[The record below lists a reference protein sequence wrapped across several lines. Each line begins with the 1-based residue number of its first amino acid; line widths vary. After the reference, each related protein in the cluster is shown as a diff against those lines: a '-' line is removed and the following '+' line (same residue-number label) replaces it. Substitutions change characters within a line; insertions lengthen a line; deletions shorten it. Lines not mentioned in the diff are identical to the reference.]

1 MSSDK
6 SKKAELLARDNDEK
20 LLGRRMLDLDNMC
33 SKRHSMVCTDFLS
46 ESEQAYCELLFH
58 MMDSDVK
65 FMGGYDNAQ
74 RCVAVLFYGEAYELQ
89 DYELPYSVLK
99 LEYGAKVSH
108 RDILGSILGLGI
120 ERSTV
125 GDILVWDDKAY
136 VFVTKKMAPYIER
149 NLFKIGRQNVSVGI
163 ADIENIEIP
172 EIETEEIFATVASL
186 RLDSV
191 VGEGFR
197 LSRDDAKTAVQR
209 GIVSVNHR
217 IVESASHQ
225 IHENDVISLRGRGK
239 IVVQSV
245 GTQSKKGRIRIN
257 LLRYV

>member
-1 MSSDK
+1 MGSDR
-6 SKKAELLARDNDEK
+6 SKKAELLAHDKDEE
-20 LLGRRMLDLDNMC
+20 LLGRRILDLDSIC
-33 SKRHSMVCTDFLS
+33 SKRQRVVYTGFLS
-46 ESEQAYCELLFH
+46 ESEQAYCEMLFH
-58 MMDSDVK
+58 ILDSNVK

-74 RCVAVLFYGEAYELQ
+74 RCVAVLFCGDLYELQ
-89 DYELPYSVLK
+89 KDELPYSVIK
-99 LEYGAKVSH
+99 LEYGGEVSH

-125 GDILVWDDKAY
+125 GDILVWNDKAY
-136 VFVTKKMAPYIER
+136 VFVTKEMSPYIER
-149 NLFKIGRQNVSVGI
+149 NLFKIGKQNVSVGI
-163 ADIENIEIP
+163 VDIDDVEIP
-172 EIETEEIFATVASL
+172 EVKTEEIFATVASL

-239 IVVQSV
+239 IVVNSV

-257 LLRYV
+257 LLRYL

>member
-1 MSSDK
+1 MNSDRT
-6 SKKAELLARDNDEK
+6 KKAELLARDRDEV

-33 SKRHSMVCTDFLS
+33 SKRRSTVTTGFLS
-46 ESEQAYCELLFH
+46 ESEQAYCEMLFH
-58 MMDSDVK
+58 MLDSEVK

-74 RCVAVLFYGEAYELQ
+74 RCVAVLFYGEACELSEC
-89 DYELPYSVLK
+89 ELPYSVLK

-125 GDILVWDDKAY
+125 GDILVWDDRTY
-136 VFVTKKMAPYIER
+136 VFALKEMAPYIER
-149 NLFKIGRQNVSVGI
+149 NLFRIGRQSVSVSTVGI
-163 ADIENIEIP
+163 NEAEIP
-172 EIETEEIFATVASL
+172 EVKTEEIFATVASL

-197 LSRDDAKTAVQR
+197 LSRDDAKAAVQK
-209 GIVSVNHR
+209 GLVSVNHR
-217 IVESASHQ
+217 VEESASHQ
-225 IHENDVISLRGRGK
+225 IRENDVISLRGRGK
-239 IVVQSV
+239 IIVDSV

>member
-1 MSSDK
+1 MSSDRI
-6 SKKAELLARDNDEK
+6 KKAELLARDKDEA

-33 SKRHSMVCTDFLS
+33 SKRRNTVCTGFLS
-46 ESEQAYCELLFH
+46 ESEQAYCEMLFH
-58 MMDSDVK
+58 MLDSDVK

-74 RCVAVLFYGEAYELQ
+74 RCVAVLFYGEAYELSE
-89 DYELPYSVLK
+89 YELPYSVLK
-99 LEYGAKVSH
+99 LEYGAKVTH

-125 GDILVWDDKAY
+125 GDILVWDNKAY
-136 VFVTKKMAPYIER
+136 VFVIKEMAQYVER
-149 NLFKIGRQNVSVGI
+149 NLLRIGRQNVSVGI
-163 ADIENIEIP
+163 ADIESVEIP
-172 EIETEEIFATVASL
+172 EVKTEEIFATVASL

-197 LSRDDAKTAVQR
+197 LSRDDAKIAVQK

-217 IVESASHQ
+217 IVESASHR
-225 IHENDVISLRGRGK
+225 IRENDVISLKGRGK
-239 IVVQSV
+239 IVVESV